1 MHFLQLS
8 ASLEEQVPVLMEK
21 TFGLPFYLNL
31 FLSLCVNAQTDVVSH
46 MLMAQVD
53 SFILF
58 RKQEIDRARAIAVI
72 ILSSLNQPHWIPQA
86 VAVPEAWAWRKIDF
100 SDRQRMRAIAR
111 KRRMAEGKER
121 ERPN

>member
-8 ASLEEQVPVLMEK
+8 ASLEVQVPVLMEK
-21 TFGLPFYLNL
+21 TFGLPSYLNQS
-31 FLSLCVNAQTDVVSH
+31 SLRVNAQTDVVSH
-46 MLMAQVD
+46 MLMALVN

-58 RKQEIDRARAIAVI
+58 RKQEIDRACAIAVI
-72 ILSSLNQPHWIPQA
+72 ILSSLNQPYWIPQA

-100 SDRQRMRAIAR
+100 SDRQRMRAIV
-111 KRRMAEGKER
+111 RMRGMVEGKER

>member
-1 MHFLQLS
+1 MQFLQLS

-21 TFGLPFYLNL
+21 TFGLPSYLNL
-31 FLSLCVNAQTDVVSH
+31 SLSLRVNAQTDVVSH

-72 ILSSLNQPHWIPQA
+72 ILSSLNQPYWIPQA
-86 VAVPEAWAWRKIDF
+86 VAVPEAWA
-100 SDRQRMRAIAR
+100 
-111 KRRMAEGKER
+111 
-121 ERPN
+121 

>member
-8 ASLEEQVPVLMEK
+8 ASLEVQVPVLMER
-21 TFGLPFYLNL
+21 TFGPPSYLNL
-31 FLSLCVNAQTDVVSH
+31 SFSLCVNAQTDVVSH
-46 MLMAQVD
+46 MLMALVN

-72 ILSSLNQPHWIPQA
+72 ILSSLNQPYWIPQA
-86 VAVPEAWAWRKIDF
+86 VTVPEAWAWRKIDF

-111 KRRMAEGKER
+111 KRRMAGGKER